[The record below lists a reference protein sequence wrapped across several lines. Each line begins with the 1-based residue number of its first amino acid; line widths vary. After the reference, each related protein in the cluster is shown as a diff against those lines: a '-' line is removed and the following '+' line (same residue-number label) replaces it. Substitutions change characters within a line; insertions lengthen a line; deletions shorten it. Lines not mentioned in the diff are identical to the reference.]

1 MLLLEEI
8 KIPMRTLLIILLLVS
23 IVGIGQDVYIPDANF
38 KNNLV
43 NNTSINTNGDS
54 EIQVLE
60 ASAFTGSIHC
70 YDLNIT
76 DITGIEAFT
85 FLTQLN
91 CAFNSLT
98 SLDVSN
104 NTALTELSCEN
115 NPLNSLDV
123 SNNTALDV
131 LICFDSEQLECLNIK
146 NGNNTVMT
154 LYLFDN
160 PNLTCIEVDNENYS
174 TANWTGDNIDS
185 QIYFSENCNNDC
197 SNTTRINELNATPK
211 KLIRIVDLLGRKTP
225 FKPNTP
231 LLFIYNDGK
240 VERRVVLK

>member
-1 MLLLEEI
+1 M
-8 KIPMRTLLIILLLVS
+8 KTTLLFTSVLLSVS
-23 IVGIGQDVYIPDANF
+23 LFGQNVYIPDANF
-38 KNNLV
+38 KGYLV
-43 NNTSINTNGDS
+43 GNPNINTNGDS
-54 EIQVLE
+54 EIQVSE
-60 ASAFTGSIHC
+60 ASAFTGSIYC
-70 YDLNIT
+70 YDSNIT

-104 NTALTELSCEN
+104 NTALTEISCEN
-115 NPLNSLDV
+115 NPLTSLDV

-160 PNLTCIEVDNENYS
+160 PNLTCIEVDDENYS

-197 SNTTRINELNATPK
+197 SNTSSLTELTTSKN
-211 KLIRIVDLLGRKTP
+211 LIQILDLMGRETK
-225 FKPNTP
+225 FRPNIHI
-231 LLFIYNDGK
+231 IYVYDDGSVEK
-240 VERRVVLK
+240 VFSVEH

>member
-1 MLLLEEI
+1 MKTFLLSS
-8 KIPMRTLLIILLLVS
+8 ILLFTLNINAQEV
-23 IVGIGQDVYIPDANF
+23 DIPDPNF

-43 NNTSINTNGDS
+43 NNTSINANGDS
-54 EIQVLE
+54 EIQVSE
-60 ASAFTGSIHC
+60 ASAFAGEIYCNSQNIS
-70 YDLNIT
+70 DL
-76 DITGIEAFT
+76 TGIVAFT
-85 FLTQLN
+85 ALTQLN

-98 SLDVSN
+98 SLDVSY
-104 NTALTELSCEN
+104 NTALTQLSCEN
-115 NPLNSLDV
+115 NPLTSLDV

-131 LICFDSEQLECLNIK
+131 LICFDSEQLECLNIT

-160 PNLTCIEVDNENYS
+160 PNLTCIEVDDENYS

-197 SNTTRINELNATPK
+197 SNITRINELNATPK

-231 LLFIYNDGK
+231 LLYIFNDGTVK
-240 VERRVVLK
+240 RRVILQ

>member
-1 MLLLEEI
+1 MKTFLLYS
-8 KIPMRTLLIILLLVS
+8 ILLFTLNINAQEV
-23 IVGIGQDVYIPDANF
+23 DIPDPNF

-43 NNTSINTNGDS
+43 NNTSINANGDS
-54 EIQVLE
+54 EIQVSE
-60 ASAFTGSIHC
+60 ASAFAGEIYCNSQNIS
-70 YDLNIT
+70 DL
-76 DITGIEAFT
+76 TGIEAFT
-85 FLTQLN
+85 ALTQLN

-98 SLDVSN
+98 SLDVSY
-104 NTALTELSCEN
+104 NTALTQLSCEN
-115 NPLNSLDV
+115 NPLTSLDV

-131 LICFDSEQLECLNIK
+131 LICFDSEQLECLNIT

-160 PNLTCIEVDNENYS
+160 PNLTCVEVDDENYS

-197 SNTTRINELNATPK
+197 SNITRINELNATPK

-231 LLFIYNDGK
+231 LLYIYNDGTI
-240 VERRVVLK
+240 ERRVVLK

>member
-1 MLLLEEI
+1 
-8 KIPMRTLLIILLLVS
+8 
-23 IVGIGQDVYIPDANF
+23 
-38 KNNLV
+38 
-43 NNTSINTNGDS
+43 
-54 EIQVLE
+54 
-60 ASAFTGSIHC
+60 
-70 YDLNIT
+70 
-76 DITGIEAFT
+76 
-85 FLTQLN
+85 
-91 CAFNSLT
+91 
-98 SLDVSN
+98 
-104 NTALTELSCEN
+104 
-115 NPLNSLDV
+115 
-123 SNNTALDV
+123 
-131 LICFDSEQLECLNIK
+131 
-146 NGNNTVMT
+146 MT

>member
-8 KIPMRTLLIILLLVS
+8 KTPMRTLLIIVLLVP

-54 EIQVLE
+54 EIQVIE

-115 NPLNSLDV
+115 NPLTSLDV

-160 PNLTCIEVDNENYS
+160 PNLTCIEVDDENYS

-197 SNTTRINELNATPK
+197 SNITRINELNATPK
-211 KLIRIVDLLGRKTP
+211 KLIRIADLLGRKTP